1 LTLETSAFFLVVAF
15 LAAGLAAGLGATFLP
30 FVARLVATSFLAVLA
45 FAGALRAAGLAAAAL
60 LAFGLEA
67 GLALTARFAVFAE
80 ARFAEVRAVDRRKP
94 FVRLLLIL
102 RLISKGCSVILSS
115 HWIAAQ
121 LNTASRLNQLAQ
133 PFAGDLARL

>member
-1 LTLETSAFFLVVAF
+1 MTLETSAFFVVAF
-15 LAAGLAAGLGATFLP
+15 FAAGLVAALEATFFLAAAFAATTLFAGLA
-30 FVARLVATSFLAVLA
+30 LVGV
-45 FAGALRAAGLAAAAL
+45 LRAAGFAAAARF
-60 LAFGLEA
+60 AFGLEA

-102 RLISKGCSVILSS
+102 GLISKGCSGILSS
-115 HWIAAQ
+115 HRIAAQ

-133 PFAGDLARL
+133 PLAGDFDP

>member
-1 LTLETSAFFLVVAF
+1 MTLETSAFLVVAF
-15 LAAGLAAGLGATFLP
+15 FAAGLAAAFEATFF
-30 FVARLVATSFLAVLA
+30 FVATFIATTFLVGLPLA
-45 FAGALRAAGLAAAAL
+45 FVGVLRAAGLAAVARFAL
-60 LAFGLEA
+60 GLEG

-102 RLISKGCSVILSS
+102 GLISKGCSGILSS
-115 HWIAAQ
+115 HRIAAQ

-133 PFAGDLARL
+133 PLAGDFDP